1 MIQGTRRSILM
12 GSALALGAPTT
23 ALSEVSA
30 PLGGFVCAPC
40 GCALDGRLFSA
51 PGLCPACGMERIPAT
66 AVSSELVVDFPSV
79 QLEMRVPFPPTAVPS
94 NGREHLIYELH
105 LRNFGNR
112 PLPLGG
118 LEILDPTTNRT
129 VADFEGA
136 SLEALISP
144 IGPGALTVSDRLM
157 LGSGRSCVVYLRL
170 ISVNAAPSR
179 LQHRIRAGEE
189 RTTGPVIDVASSQ
202 TLRRLGSPLKGSDW
216 VPANNA
222 GADDHHRVGLLA
234 VDGVA
239 RVARR
244 YAIDWKRQR
253 GGAWFDGDEADVRSY
268 HAYGQTVL
276 AVADATVVVATD
288 GFPDNRPRTHEG
300 FEPAQEVTMHSVGG
314 NVVTLDLGDGL
325 FASYA
330 HLQPGSVKVRAGDR
344 VSRGQ
349 ALGAIG
355 NSGDSRWP
363 HLHFQVTDGPSL
375 LGSEGVPY
383 VIDAYSE
390 VISDRRE
397 RRRGEMPMSQVRIDF
412 A

>member
-1 MIQGTRRSILM
+1 MGT
-12 GSALALGAPTT
+12 ALALGAPAA
-23 ALSEVSA
+23 ALSGAGA
-30 PLGGFVCAPC
+30 PSRGYVCAPC
-40 GCALDGRLFSA
+40 GCAMDGRLFSS
-51 PGLCPACGMERIPAT
+51 PGVCPACGMERVPA
-66 AVSSELVVDFPSV
+66 AAARGEPVADFPPV
-79 QLEMRVPFPPTAVPS
+79 QLEIRVPFPPTAVPG

-112 PLPLGG
+112 PLPLSG
-118 LEILDPTTNRT
+118 LEILDANTRT
-129 VADFEGA
+129 MVAGFEGA

-144 IGPGALTVSDRLM
+144 IGLGALMVGEGLM

-170 ISVNAAPSR
+170 VSAGAAPAR
-179 LQHRIRAGEE
+179 LLHRMRSGEE
-189 RTTGPVIDVASSQ
+189 LTTGPVIDVAPSR
-202 TLRRLGSPLKGSDW
+202 TLRRLGPPVKGSDW

-234 VDGVA
+234 VDGAA
-239 RVARR
+239 RIARR

-253 GGAWFDGDEADVRSY
+253 GGAWFDGDEADVRAY

-288 GFPDNRPRTHEG
+288 GFPDNRPRTDEG
-300 FEPAQEVTMHSVGG
+300 FAPALEITLHSVGG

-330 HLQPGSVKVRAGDR
+330 HLQPGSVKVQVGDR

-375 LGSEGVPY
+375 LGSEGLPY
-383 VIDAYSE
+383 VIDAYGE
-390 VISDRRE
+390 AVGDRRE
-397 RRRGEMPMSQVRIDF
+397 QRRGEMPMRQASIDF
-412 A
+412 T

>member
-1 MIQGTRRSILM
+1 MISGTRRSVLM
-12 GSALALGAPTT
+12 GSALALGAPVA
-23 ALSEVSA
+23 ALSASVSS
-30 PLGGFVCAPC
+30 GGYVCAPC

-51 PGLCPACGMERIPAT
+51 PGVCPACGMERIPA
-66 AVSSELVVDFPSV
+66 AAASGEPGADFPPV
-79 QLEMRVPFPPTAVPS
+79 QLEMRVPYPPTAVPS

-112 PLPLGG
+112 PLPLSK
-118 LEILDPTTNRT
+118 LEILDANANTTM
-129 VADFEGA
+129 AGFEGEA
-136 SLEALISP
+136 LEALISP
-144 IGPGALTVSDRLM
+144 IGIGALMVSDGLM
-157 LGSGRSCVVYLRL
+157 LGSGRSCVVFLRL
-170 ISVNAAPSR
+170 VSVSAAPLR
-179 LQHRIRAGEE
+179 LQHRIRSGGEF
-189 RTTGPVIDVASSQ
+189 TMGPVIDVAPRQ
-202 TLRRLGSPLKGSDW
+202 ALRRLGPPLKGSDW

-234 VDGVA
+234 VDGAA
-239 RVARR
+239 RIARR

-253 GGAWFDGDEADVRSY
+253 GGAWFDGDEADVRAY

-288 GFPDNRPRTHEG
+288 GFSDNRPRTHEG

-314 NVVTLDLGDGL
+314 NLVTLDLGDGL
-325 FASYA
+325 FATYA
-330 HLQPGSVKVRAGDR
+330 HLQPASVKVRVGDR

-375 LGSEGVPY
+375 LGSEGLPY

-390 VISDRRE
+390 VVGDQRE
-397 RRRGEMPMSQVRIDF
+397 PRRGEMPMRQARIDF
-412 A
+412 G

>member
-1 MIQGTRRSILM
+1 MGT
-12 GSALALGAPTT
+12 ALALGAPAV
-23 ALSEVSA
+23 ALSDADLPSK
-30 PLGGFVCAPC
+30 GYVCAPC
-40 GCALDGRLFSA
+40 GCAMDGRLFSS
-51 PGLCPACGMERIPAT
+51 PGACPACGMERVPAA
-66 AVSSELVVDFPSV
+66 AVPGEPVADFPLV
-79 QLEMRVPFPPTAVPS
+79 QLEMRVPFPPTAVPG

-112 PLPLGG
+112 PLPLSG
-118 LEILDPTTNRT
+118 LEILDADTRT
-129 VADFEGA
+129 MVAGFEGA

-144 IGPGALTVSDRLM
+144 IGLGALMVGEGLM

-170 ISVNAAPSR
+170 VSAGAAPAR
-179 LQHRIRAGEE
+179 LLHRMRSGEE
-189 RTTGPVIDVASSQ
+189 LTTGPVIDVAPSR
-202 TLRRLGSPLKGSDW
+202 TLRRLGPPVKGSDW

-234 VDGVA
+234 VDGAA
-239 RVARR
+239 RIARR

-253 GGAWFDGDEADVRSY
+253 GGAWFDGDEADVRAY

-276 AVADATVVVATD
+276 AVADATVVVASD
-288 GFPDNRPRTHEG
+288 GFPDNRPRTDEG
-300 FEPAQEVTMHSVGG
+300 FAPALEITVHSVGG
-314 NVVTLDLGDGL
+314 NLVTLDLGDGL

-330 HLQPGSVKVRAGDR
+330 HLQPGSVKVRVGDR

-375 LGSEGVPY
+375 LGSEGLPY
-383 VIDAYSE
+383 VIDAYGE
-390 VISDRRE
+390 AVGDQRE
-397 RRRGEMPMSQVRIDF
+397 QRRGEMPMRQASIDF